1 MLRSQALTKISEL
14 VKLEDA
20 TSSRQLSCSVVR
32 FFRTTIGLKQDPYFS
47 AITQKKLLD
56 PIIEVFLENGARYNL
71 LNSVVIELMNFIR
84 AENIKPLI
92 HYIITD
98 HDTKFK
104 DINYVQ
110 TFKALKH
117 RWKQNQEQAKENP
130 KEDKYS
136 NGLDTKAEE
145 NKSVPDDVDE
155 DMFSRDSDS
164 DEEENKKKT
173 GGVVKKEEVDPEEEA
188 NFLQNMEELK
198 KKKRKLDEDRNE
210 FDFQKLGAKGKDQ
223 TKPKDDSKTTQKKSG
238 SPPTSP
244 KAFTNA
250 GTKPTSPPGSG
261 TGTYLQSENS
271 PKRRKGS
278 K

>member
-1 MLRSQALTKISEL
+1 
-14 VKLEDA
+14 
-20 TSSRQLSCSVVR
+20 
-32 FFRTTIGLKQDPYFS
+32 LKQDPYFS

-56 PIIEVFLENGARYNL
+56 PIIEVFVENGARYNL

-92 HYIITD
+92 NYIIAD
-98 HDTKFK
+98 HDAKFK

-117 RWKQNQEQAKENP
+117 RWKQNQDQSKDNP

-136 NGLDTKAEE
+136 NGLDAKNEE
-145 NKSVPDDVDE
+145 NKSTTDDVDE

-164 DEEENKKKT
+164 DEEENKKKL
-173 GGVVKKEEVDPEEEA
+173 GGNGSGVVKKEEVDPEEEA

-210 FDFQKLGAKGKDQ
+210 FDFQKLGTKGKDQ
-223 TKPKDDSKTTQKKSG
+223 TKSKDDQAKTVQKKAG
-238 SPPTSP
+238 SPPASGKAIANTSP
-244 KAFTNA
+244 K
-250 GTKPTSPPGSG
+250 PSSPPGSG
-261 TGTYLQSENS
+261 PTYLQSENS